1 MLNLVFFDYPFIH
14 IDRFC
19 ITLSSFFIMLFF
31 LLSNGAHWYFWEKKY
46 PKKGL
51 SILWSEAKIIWK
63 PKLFLLLGE
72 YMFCFFLYWLQ
83 TFTGNPKNTVSI
95 ITLAEDYL
103 RYESLI
109 YLLLLFF
116 SLGTFSFHHGK
127 ERYLCMFDRV
137 CNGIFNHTSL
147 CQFYQGRLLLQVT
160 IPFEEKP
167 TSNLPGDNLRY
178 YRQRKSLTTRQLA
191 EQIDVVPATI
201 LMYEQNKHPI
211 PFDVANSLADALDVN
226 ADLLYDDFAV
236 FLVTPYSEAL
246 KDIRMSIGMSQRAFA
261 EHIGVIPSY
270 YYKLESGHRRPS
282 RKVYQRMVDTLSHT
296 HPHHSLFA
304 QHKLQSK

>member
-31 LLSNGAHWYFWEKKY
+31 LLSNGAHWYFWGKKY

-51 SILWSEAKIIWK
+51 SILWSGAKIIWK
-63 PKLFLLLGE
+63 PKLFWLLGE

-95 ITLAEDYL
+95 FTLAEDYL

-127 ERYLCMFDRV
+127 NDTYV
-137 CNGIFNHTSL
+137 CLIAL
-147 CQFYQGRLLLQVT
+147 
-160 IPFEEKP
+160 P
-167 TSNLPGDNLRY
+167 TCVS
-178 YRQRKSLTTRQLA
+178 
-191 EQIDVVPATI
+191 
-201 LMYEQNKHPI
+201 
-211 PFDVANSLADALDVN
+211 SLAQRV
-226 ADLLYDDFAV
+226 Y
-236 FLVTPYSEAL
+236 
-246 KDIRMSIGMSQRAFA
+246 KSIAWF
-261 EHIGVIPSY
+261 P
-270 YYKLESGHRRPS
+270 
-282 RKVYQRMVDTLSHT
+282 
-296 HPHHSLFA
+296 
-304 QHKLQSK
+304 

>member
-127 ERYLCMFDRV
+127 ER
-137 CNGIFNHTSL
+137 
-147 CQFYQGRLLLQVT
+147 
-160 IPFEEKP
+160 
-167 TSNLPGDNLRY
+167 
-178 YRQRKSLTTRQLA
+178 
-191 EQIDVVPATI
+191 
-201 LMYEQNKHPI
+201 
-211 PFDVANSLADALDVN
+211 
-226 ADLLYDDFAV
+226 
-236 FLVTPYSEAL
+236 
-246 KDIRMSIGMSQRAFA
+246 
-261 EHIGVIPSY
+261 
-270 YYKLESGHRRPS
+270 
-282 RKVYQRMVDTLSHT
+282 
-296 HPHHSLFA
+296 
-304 QHKLQSK
+304 

>member
-137 CNGIFNHTSL
+137 ADVCFVISAACLQINRMVPVIWSIFSIIPLFVFSL
-147 CQFYQGRLLLQVT
+147 SLRLWDS
-160 IPFEEKP
+160 IAP
-167 TSNLPGDNLRY
+167 
-178 YRQRKSLTTRQLA
+178 
-191 EQIDVVPATI
+191 
-201 LMYEQNKHPI
+201 
-211 PFDVANSLADALDVN
+211 
-226 ADLLYDDFAV
+226 
-236 FLVTPYSEAL
+236 SES
-246 KDIRMSIGMSQRAFA
+246 MSILY
-261 EHIGVIPSY
+261 GVLPWE
-270 YYKLESGHRRPS
+270 KQVCLEAAGAGEMDQGESAPLALRN
-282 RKVYQRMVDTLSHT
+282 L
-296 HPHHSLFA
+296 
-304 QHKLQSK
+304 

>member
-109 YLLLLFF
+109 YLFLLEHFPF
-116 SLGTFSFHHGK
+116 TTGK
-127 ERYLCMFDRV
+127 NDTYV
-137 CNGIFNHTSL
+137 CLIAL
-147 CQFYQGRLLLQVT
+147 
-160 IPFEEKP
+160 P
-167 TSNLPGDNLRY
+167 TCVS
-178 YRQRKSLTTRQLA
+178 
-191 EQIDVVPATI
+191 
-201 LMYEQNKHPI
+201 
-211 PFDVANSLADALDVN
+211 SLAQRV
-226 ADLLYDDFAV
+226 Y
-236 FLVTPYSEAL
+236 
-246 KDIRMSIGMSQRAFA
+246 KSIAWF
-261 EHIGVIPSY
+261 P
-270 YYKLESGHRRPS
+270 
-282 RKVYQRMVDTLSHT
+282 
-296 HPHHSLFA
+296 
-304 QHKLQSK
+304 